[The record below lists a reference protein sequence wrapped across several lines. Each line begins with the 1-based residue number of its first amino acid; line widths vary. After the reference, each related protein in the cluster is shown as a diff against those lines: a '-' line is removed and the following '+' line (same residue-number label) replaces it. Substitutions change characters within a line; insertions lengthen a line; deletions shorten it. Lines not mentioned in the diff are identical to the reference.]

1 MFAVVVSLL
10 AVSPQV
16 RNRRRLRRPVQHGVV
31 VGAVVDDESG
41 VGSVR
46 VVVVVVDGEVVVAAF
61 VAAAGS

>member
-16 RNRRRLRRPVQHGVV
+16 RNRRRLRRPVQHGV